1 MVPALLGVA
10 RGDLSG
16 VDLEFDPRAAVGV
29 VLAAEGYPGTVREGD
44 PISGLE
50 GPFEEGVQVFQA
62 GTSSAPDGRIVTAGG
77 RVLAVCAL
85 GHGLDEAAARAYA
98 AVGRIR
104 VPRDAVPKGHRE
116 EAMTKPLVLILMGS
130 DSDWDVMSEA
140 RKALDDL
147 GVTSEVHVSSAHR
160 TPARTGQ
167 LAREAAG
174 RGIEVVI
181 CGAGAAAH
189 LAGVCA
195 AETELPVLGVPL
207 ASSDLAG
214 LDALLSMAQMPAGVP
229 VGTLAIGKAGAR
241 NAGLLAA
248 RIVAQAHPEVRERV
262 RAQRE
267 RMAKEVEEKDSR
279 LQAKLAAPKR

>member
-1 MVPALLGVA
+1 
-10 RGDLSG
+10 
-16 VDLEFDPRAAVGV
+16 
-29 VLAAEGYPGTVREGD
+29 
-44 PISGLE
+44 
-50 GPFEEGVQVFQA
+50 
-62 GTSSAPDGRIVTAGG
+62 
-77 RVLAVCAL
+77 
-85 GHGLDEAAARAYA
+85 
-98 AVGRIR
+98 
-104 VPRDAVPKGHRE
+104 
-116 EAMTKPLVLILMGS
+116 MTTPLVLILMGS
-130 DSDWDVMSEA
+130 DSDWEVMSEA

-147 GVTSEVHVSSAHR
+147 GVPSEVHVSSAHR
-160 TPARTGQ
+160 TPARTGK

-181 CGAGAAAH
+181 AGAGAAAH

-214 LDALLSMAQMPAGVP
+214 LDALLATAQMPSGVP

-248 RIVAQAHPEVRERV
+248 RILARAHPELQERV

-267 RMAKEVEEKDSR
+267 RMAREVEEKDAR
-279 LQAKLAAPKR
+279 LQERVKKG